1 MADKIVKIYGDA
13 RFLPRHDTL
22 ENWQRKNPILLEAE
36 PSYVIDGEDGKKI
49 KFGDGVTPWN
59 DLPYLSSN
67 INNGGDITVD
77 QTYSPTSKN
86 AQSGKAVAEAV
97 AKSGGGTTDY
107 ELLDNKPQINGIE
120 LNGNLTAEEL
130 SLVDKATFDNNIGNI
145 ETALDNIIAIQNEL
159 IGGDAV

>member
-22 ENWQRKNPILLEAE
+22 ENWQTKNPILLEAE

-67 INNGGDITVD
+67 INNRLNDLESRVRALERIL
-77 QTYSPTSKN
+77 K
-86 AQSGKAVAEAV
+86 
-97 AKSGGGTTDY
+97 GGT
-107 ELLDNKPQINGIE
+107 
-120 LNGNLTAEEL
+120 
-130 SLVDKATFDNNIGNI
+130 
-145 ETALDNIIAIQNEL
+145 
-159 IGGDAV
+159 